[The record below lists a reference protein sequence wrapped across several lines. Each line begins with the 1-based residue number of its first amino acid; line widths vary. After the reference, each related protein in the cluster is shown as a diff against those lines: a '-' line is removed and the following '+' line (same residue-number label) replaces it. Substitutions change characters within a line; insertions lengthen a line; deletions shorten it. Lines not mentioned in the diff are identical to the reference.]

1 MENIME
7 ALGLPK
13 KIRVEYR
20 ETIKKTVGSVQSLFL
35 ISSHL
40 EKHIQIFF
48 TKTFFPH
55 ERLDLA
61 GACYLKHFSCMS
73 CSCPRCRTLQNIYHA
88 TSNIGVHTHTQSK
101 QAEISAE
108 K

>member
-1 MENIME
+1 ME

-61 GACYLKHFSCMS
+61 GACYLKHFFMYVLLLSTLPNAS
-73 CSCPRCRTLQNIYHA
+73 KYLPRHL
-88 TSNIGVHTHTQSK
+88 
-101 QAEISAE
+101 
-108 K
+108 